1 MTVEK
6 NETIQGKSVFI
17 IETTPA
23 GIAVQTA
30 LLTEEGKLIQM
41 PAIFPDIAYAL
52 SQIDELKKQVL
63 EHFSRGAL
71 VGAQSLANQKN
82 DSDKDPFNGM
92 SHTLQ

>member
-6 NETIQGKSVFI
+6 NEAIQGQSVFI

-23 GIAVQTA
+23 GIALQTA

-41 PAIFPDIAYAL
+41 PAIFPDVAYAL
-52 SQIDELKKQVL
+52 SQIDELRKQVQA
-63 EHFSRGAL
+63 HFSKAAL
-71 VGAQSLANQKN
+71 IGAQALGAEKESAN
-82 DSDKDPFNGM
+82 KDPFDGA

>member
-30 LLTEEGKLIQM
+30 LLTEEGK
-41 PAIFPDIAYAL
+41 
-52 SQIDELKKQVL
+52 
-63 EHFSRGAL
+63 
-71 VGAQSLANQKN
+71 
-82 DSDKDPFNGM
+82 
-92 SHTLQ
+92 

>member
-1 MTVEK
+1 
-6 NETIQGKSVFI
+6 
-17 IETTPA
+17 
-23 GIAVQTA
+23 
-30 LLTEEGKLIQM
+30 M

-63 EHFSRGAL
+63 EHFSRAAL

-82 DSDKDPFNGM
+82 DSNKDPFNGM

>member
-63 EHFSRGAL
+63 EHFSRAAL

-82 DSDKDPFNGM
+82 DSNKDPFNGM